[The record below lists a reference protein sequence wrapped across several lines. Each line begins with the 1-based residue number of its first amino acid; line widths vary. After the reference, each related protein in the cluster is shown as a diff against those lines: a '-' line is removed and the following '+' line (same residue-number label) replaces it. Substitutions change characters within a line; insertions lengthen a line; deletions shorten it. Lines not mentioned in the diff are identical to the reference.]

1 MTPTPTGSSSL
12 SLKSLYNKV
21 FYGNDA
27 EINTL
32 SRTATY
38 YFDGGY
44 VDIKITGSGTCPIT
58 QFYYYA
64 KDHLG
69 NIRSVVTKNSQGVV
83 SEVQKTHYYPFGGI
97 IADISTGRSVQ
108 DRLYNGK
115 ELDTACNLWWY
126 DFGARQYDPAS
137 ARFTTPDL
145 LGELTYN
152 QNYYIYANNNPVFYV
167 DLLGLKGYNPN
178 EANKIWKN
186 FDINNDWIKLDEVF
200 VYAKK
205 YNTSNNY
212 ASNSFG
218 LHSMHWNN
226 RFDVA
231 QYSIDFAAYKYNG
244 MSTNIKSNYV
254 YKSKKYLKTKYDIN
268 IKTKN
273 ATIYRKVIPNFM
285 KQTSKKIGIGSAVL
299 TLGSNLY
306 ETWNSQDIT
315 IGRSIDSG
323 MAVLGLTPYGVPIFI
338 TYSVADILLQVT
350 TDKGIGDY
358 IDDASESL
366 IGGNSIYSW

>member
-1 MTPTPTGSSSL
+1 
-12 SLKSLYNKV
+12 
-21 FYGNDA
+21 
-27 EINTL
+27 
-32 SRTATY
+32 
-38 YFDGGY
+38 
-44 VDIKITGSGTCPIT
+44 
-58 QFYYYA
+58 
-64 KDHLG
+64 
-69 NIRSVVTKNSQGVV
+69 
-83 SEVQKTHYYPFGGI
+83 
-97 IADISTGRSVQ
+97 
-108 DRLYNGK
+108 
-115 ELDTACNLWWY
+115 
-126 DFGARQYDPAS
+126 
-137 ARFTTPDL
+137 
-145 LGELTYN
+145 
-152 QNYYIYANNNPVFYV
+152 
-167 DLLGLKGYNPN
+167 
-178 EANKIWKN
+178 
-186 FDINNDWIKLDEVF
+186 
-200 VYAKK
+200 
-205 YNTSNNY
+205 
-212 ASNSFG
+212 
-218 LHSMHWNN
+218 MHWNN